1 MRIGNRRFTL
11 AVAGAMVLMFSAPAF
26 AYLDP
31 GSGSVLLQG
40 ILAALAAIAVTAK
53 LYWHRLLRLLGLK
66 RQSAEDPSEA
76 RSENQNRSTA
86 SESAEENH
94 Q

>member
-1 MRIGNRRFTL
+1 MHTNNRRFVI
-11 AVAGAMVLMFSAPAF
+11 AVVGLNAFVFSAPVF

-40 ILAALAAIAVTAK
+40 ILAALAAIGVTVK

-66 RQSAEDPSEA
+66 RKSAQKGTEQAGSGNYHHEEA
-76 RSENQNRSTA
+76 DSSQKDDS
-86 SESAEENH
+86 
-94 Q
+94 